1 LDEVP
6 PATLIG
12 VSLLGYEDQL
22 VEIDAIIVRK
32 PSGAYKGRCR
42 PTLSANVGRLDREVG
57 PSVVKVAEN
66 AEREQRIIYEVV
78 VDAYGPEERALGW
91 FYYAE
96 ERMSFPF
103 QGRCTTTRSISPL
116 KESEEVV
123 VLGLA
128 EEDECM
134 NELFVRVEWQGRD
147 LAVPLSQLVSI
158 DGDVDTEQV
167 IEDWRYWNHR
177 GYIY

>member
-1 LDEVP
+1 M
-6 PATLIG
+6 IK
-12 VSLLGYEDQL
+12 
-22 VEIDAIIVRK
+22 I
-32 PSGAYKGRCR
+32 
-42 PTLSANVGRLDREVG
+42 
-57 PSVVKVAEN
+57 AEN

-103 QGRCTTTRSISPL
+103 RGQCTATRSISPL
-116 KESEEVV
+116 KEGEEVA

-134 NELFVRVEWQGRD
+134 NELFVRIKWRGRKM
-147 LAVPLSQLVSI
+147 AVPLSQLVTI
-158 DGDVDTEQV
+158 DGDVETEEV
-167 IEDWRYWNHR
+167 VEDWRYWNDR
-177 GYIY
+177 GYQY